1 VPSTVK
7 PTPKPTPKPSP
18 KPTPRPTA
26 LSVSV
31 SGGSELSCANVGR
44 VASNAG
50 APANFTFADRS
61 SANIQISGI
70 DSSGAEYGVTT
81 LGPGEVYTADTA
93 AGDYFVVENGGGSCL
108 AVVDVGGSG
117 QATVT

>member
-1 VPSTVK
+1 MPSTVK

-31 SGGSELSCANVGR
+31 SGGSEDSCADVG
-44 VASNAG
+44 VVHSSAG
-50 APANFTFADRS
+50 ASVSFTFHDES
-61 SANIQISGI
+61 SADIAIAVIDASGN
-70 DSSGAEYGVTT
+70 EVQEVT
-81 LGPGEVYTADTA
+81 LGPGGVYTAGTSV
-93 AGDYFVVENGGGSCL
+93 GTYWVVENSGNGCL